1 MIKNFT
7 EWQKL
12 NEERISS
19 NLSEYFEEA
28 WADIKFPWEEKIEEA
43 LETAKETLEEFNLYN
58 LNKRRGQGAV
68 SNDTVSFNIKYY
80 DGPDMSKLKA
90 RFGENFDED
99 HIFELF
105 REYLDEQLEAFVD
118 GLDYNWISD
127 IFQDGRSGG
136 WLVIQFTAGSSPEQ
150 IKSDIIY
157 DLEIYVDNVDWVEP
171 TTKEELHKLR
181 GTRMGKKFGLNESD
195 EPKSRSERAE
205 ELNYAERESNSLV
218 ESINTHIESA
228 KTILVDLE
236 EIETLI
242 EKGMKG
248 LKDGFEEYL
257 DDLESR

>member
-19 NLSEYFEEA
+19 KLSEYFEEA
-28 WADIKFPWEEKIEEA
+28 WTDTKFPWEEKIEEA
-43 LETAKETLEEFNLYN
+43 LETAKETLEKFNLYN
-58 LNKRRGQGAV
+58 LNKRRGQGVV
-68 SNDTVSFNIKYY
+68 SDDTVSFNIKYY
-80 DGPDMSKLKA
+80 DSPDMSKLKT

-99 HIFELF
+99 RIFELF
-105 REYLDEQLEAFVD
+105 RQYLDEQLEAFVD
-118 GLDYNWISD
+118 GLEYNWISD
-127 IFQDGRSGG
+127 IFQEGRSGG

-157 DLEIYVDNVDWVEP
+157 DLEMYVDNVDSIEP

-195 EPKSRSERAE
+195 EPKSRSERVE
-205 ELNYAERESNSLV
+205 ELDYAEKEASSLV

-228 KTILVDLE
+228 KTTLVDLK

-242 EKGMKG
+242 EKGMEG
-248 LKDGFEEYL
+248 LKDGFEDYL
-257 DDLESR
+257 DDLEAR

>member
-19 NLSEYFEEA
+19 KLSEYFDEK
-28 WADIKFPWEEKIEEA
+28 WTDTKFPWEEMIEEA

-58 LNKRRGQGAV
+58 FNKRKGQGAA
-68 SNDTVSFNIKYY
+68 SNDTVSFSIKYY
-80 DGPDMSKLKA
+80 DSPDMSKLKA

-99 HIFELF
+99 RIFELF
-105 REYLDEQLEAFVD
+105 RNYLDEQLEAFID

-136 WLVIQFTAGSSPEQ
+136 WLVIQFTSGSSPEQ
-150 IKSDIIY
+150 IKNDIIY
-157 DLEIYVDNVDWVEP
+157 DLEIYMDNVDSIEP
-171 TTKEELHKLR
+171 ATKEELYKLR
-181 GTRMGKKFGLNESD
+181 GTRMGKKFGLSESD
-195 EPKSRSERAE
+195 EPKSRSERVE
-205 ELNYAERESNSLV
+205 ELNYAEKESNNLV

-228 KTILVDLE
+228 KTILVDLK

-242 EKGMKG
+242 EKGMEG

-257 DDLESR
+257 DDLEAR